1 VTIGDGAAIL
11 FGAVITAEGGA
22 VRIGADCVIME
33 QAVLRGTPRAPLALG
48 DRTLVGPHAHLTGC
62 EIGDDCFLATAST
75 VFNGARL
82 GPGTEVRI
90 HGVVHVNSRLPAS
103 STVPI
108 GWVAVG
114 HPAEIL
120 PVSDHEAIWE
130 IPPKSCRRATM
141 RPSGRFRR
149 PSTSPARSSRS
160 TGASPRASAPGAT
173 PEPSSA
179 SGRTRSWT
187 AGELVKRLAPP
198 RTGLVTHPREEP
210 VRLSIAANLATI
222 CPYDRT
228 IHQGELVRT
237 AH

>member
-114 HPAEIL
+114 DPAEIL
-120 PVSDHEAIWE
+120 PASDHEAIWE
-130 IPPKSCRRATM
+130 IQKTLDFPGTVFQVDRSVPK
-141 RPSGRFRR
+141 G
-149 PSTSPARSSRS
+149 
-160 TGASPRASAPGAT
+160 
-173 PEPSSA
+173 E
-179 SGRTRSWT
+179 RTRRY
-187 AGELVKRLAPP
+187 ARALQRQ
-198 RTGLVTHPREEP
+198 REDE
-210 VRLSIAANLATI
+210 VL
-222 CPYDRT
+222 D
-228 IHQGELVRT
+228 GG
-237 AH
+237 